1 MGDVGKSL
9 LFDMQV
15 TRVIPMT
22 SYWLNVH
29 MTACASIAYDFNFT
43 LHRVANVRHSHVILT
58 IRNTH
63 IFSKQPSTQVEK
75 LIRVSRIHYIAKN
88 GTAQLP
94 LIGF

>member
-1 MGDVGKSL
+1 M
-9 LFDMQV
+9 
-15 TRVIPMT
+15 
-22 SYWLNVH
+22 
-29 MTACASIAYDFNFT
+29 
-43 LHRVANVRHSHVILT
+43 ANVRHSHEILT

-75 LIRVSRIHYIAKN
+75 PIRVYYIAKN